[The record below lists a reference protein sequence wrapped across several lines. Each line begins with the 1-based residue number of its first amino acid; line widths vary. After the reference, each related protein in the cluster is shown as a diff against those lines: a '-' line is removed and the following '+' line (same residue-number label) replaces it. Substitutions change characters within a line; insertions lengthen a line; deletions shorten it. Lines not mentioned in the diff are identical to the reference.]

1 MYLAD
6 SEATRQAG
14 QALAAVLRAGDL
26 ILLQGDLGAGKTTWT
41 QGLAEGLGVLE
52 PVTSPTFVIIS
63 EYDSGRLPLYHIDAY
78 RLETP
83 MEAELLGIPELIEG
97 EGVTVIEW
105 PERLEGYL
113 PQDALVISLTYEG
126 EARTLSAVDRGHS
139 DILKRG
145 GQSCIS

>member
-41 QGLAEGLGVLE
+41 QGLAEGLGVVE

-78 RLETP
+78 RLQNSI
-83 MEAELLGIPELIEG
+83 EAELLGIPDLIEG

-113 PQDALVISLTYEG
+113 PEDALVISLTYEG
-126 EARTLSAVDRGHS
+126 GARTLSAIDQGRS

-145 GQSCIS
+145 GQSCTF